1 MTEVTHDDLLFE
13 IGTEELPPKALSK
26 MLRSLEQGFTKSLNE
41 AQLGFDSVKGYAT
54 PRRLAIVVNNLAA
67 AQLDQKIERRGPAL
81 AAAFNQDDTPS
92 KALLGFMRSCG
103 IEDPSLLEKQET
115 EKGTWLI
122 FRQQKSGA
130 KIEELLPKIIAQN
143 LAGLP
148 IDRKMRWGTSREE
161 FIRPV
166 HWLVL
171 LYGERVLPAS
181 VFGIPSSNQTKGH
194 RFMSSGD
201 IQLSTACGYESK
213 LAEANVIVDFEKRKS
228 LIRDQLKQIAD
239 EQSATIV
246 IEESLLDEVTALVEW
261 PVALI
266 GSFSKDFLEVP
277 EEALISAM
285 QSHQRYFH
293 LVDSTGALIPKFIT
307 VANIESTTPQSVVR
321 GNERVIA
328 PRLADARFFFEQDK
342 KTSLSSKL
350 KRLEQVVFQSSLG
363 TYAEKA
369 SRISSLAAS
378 IATTIGADPK
388 ITAKAGLLCKVD
400 LVTDM
405 VSEFPDLQGIMGGY
419 YADYDSEDKG
429 VATAITEHYL
439 PTQSGGD
446 LPKTLEGQCVAI
458 ADKLD
463 TLTGLFG
470 IGQPPTGSKDP
481 YALRRQTLGIVRTCI
496 ENALPLR
503 LSDIVSMANKAHNKD
518 FGSAPVIAYMI
529 DRMENWY
536 HEDGIPSD
544 CFNAIR
550 KSNSPID
557 DMAEAHQR
565 LTALQDF
572 RGQTECQSIVASNK
586 RIANILKKVD
596 SKEVE
601 EVDTSLFIDDQEH
614 VLFEALG
621 NLAVAL
627 SKTDSAKDKL
637 FLLGQLQAPI
647 DAYFEAVMVMA
658 DDKKIRHNRLVTLA
672 ETRRLF
678 LDVAD
683 FSLLR

>member
-228 LIRDQLKQIAD
+228 LIRDQLKQIAT

-405 VSEFPDLQGIMGGY
+405 VSELL
-419 YADYDSEDKG
+419 A
-429 VATAITEHYL
+429 
-439 PTQSGGD
+439 
-446 LPKTLEGQCVAI
+446 
-458 ADKLD
+458 
-463 TLTGLFG
+463 
-470 IGQPPTGSKDP
+470 
-481 YALRRQTLGIVRTCI
+481 
-496 ENALPLR
+496 
-503 LSDIVSMANKAHNKD
+503 
-518 FGSAPVIAYMI
+518 
-529 DRMENWY
+529 
-536 HEDGIPSD
+536 
-544 CFNAIR
+544 NAIR
-550 KSNSPID
+550 W
-557 DMAEAHQR
+557 R
-565 LTALQDF
+565 LT
-572 RGQTECQSIVASNK
+572 
-586 RIANILKKVD
+586 
-596 SKEVE
+596 
-601 EVDTSLFIDDQEH
+601 
-614 VLFEALG
+614 
-621 NLAVAL
+621 
-627 SKTDSAKDKL
+627 
-637 FLLGQLQAPI
+637 
-647 DAYFEAVMVMA
+647 
-658 DDKKIRHNRLVTLA
+658 
-672 ETRRLF
+672 
-678 LDVAD
+678 
-683 FSLLR
+683 

>member
-26 MLRSLEQGFTKSLNE
+26 MLRSLEQSFAKTLQQ
-41 AQLGFDSVKGYAT
+41 AQLDFDSVKGFAT
-54 PRRLAIVVNNLAA
+54 PRRLAIVVRKLAS
-67 AQLDQKIERRGPAL
+67 AQLDQNVERRGPAL
-81 AAAFNQDDTPS
+81 AAAFNQDETPS

-103 IEDPSLLEKQET
+103 IDDASQLEKQVT
-115 EKGTWLI
+115 DKGTWLV
-122 FRQQKSGA
+122 FRQQKTGE
-130 KIEELLPKIIAQN
+130 KIEELLPKLLQQN
-143 LAGLP
+143 LAALP

-171 LYGERVLPAS
+171 LYGERILPAN
-181 VFGIPSSNQTKGH
+181 VFGISSGNITKGH

-201 IQLSTACGYESK
+201 ILLDTAVDYEEK
-213 LAEANVIVDFEKRKS
+213 LAGANVVVDFEKRKS
-228 LIRDQLKQIAD
+228 LIREQLKQIAMD
-239 EQSATIV
+239 QSAKMV
-246 IEESLLDEVTALVEW
+246 IEEDLLDEVTALVEW

-277 EEALISAM
+277 EEALVSAM

-293 LVDSTGALIPKFIT
+293 LVDDSGSLIPKFVT
-307 VANIESTTPQSVVR
+307 VANIESTKPQSVVN

-342 KTSLSSKL
+342 KSSLAAKL
-350 KRLEQVVFQSSLG
+350 ERLSQVVFQSSLG
-363 TYAEKA
+363 SYADKA
-369 SRISSLAAS
+369 KRIASVASSIAS
-378 IATTIGADPK
+378 ITGADAA
-388 ITAKAGLLCKVD
+388 ISNRAGLLCKVD
-400 LVTDM
+400 LVTNM

-419 YADYDSEDKG
+419 YAENDNEPNG
-429 VATAITEHYL
+429 VAEAIRDHYL

-446 LPKTLEGQCVAI
+446 LPKSLEGQCVAI

-503 LSDIVSMANKAHNKD
+503 LSEIVGLANSAHGKD
-518 FGSAPVIAYMI
+518 FSSEPVVSYMI

-536 HEDGIPSD
+536 HDEGIPSD

-550 KSNSPID
+550 MSNSSIN
-557 DMAEAHQR
+557 DMAEAHMR
-565 LTALQDF
+565 LLALQEF
-572 RGQTECQSIVASNK
+572 RQQPECQSIVASNK
-586 RIANILKKVD
+586 RIANILKKFDSSEVGNVD
-596 SKEVE
+596 R
-601 EVDTSLFIDDQEH
+601 SLFIDDQEH
-614 VLFEALG
+614 ALYD
-621 NLAVAL
+621 AL
-627 SKTDSAKDKL
+627 SNLSQALNKTNAAKDKL
-637 FLLGQLQAPI
+637 LLLEQLQAPI

-658 DDKKIRHNRLVTLA
+658 DDDKTRRNRLITLA

-683 FSLLR
+683 FSLLQ